1 MLPLLAKYNR
11 SDFIGQHFNSL
22 FFNIFTVPGTIFYQF
37 VVQHYISSWFN
48 VLSIDGWTL
57 YAFMVQRFISSWLN
71 ILSVHGWT
79 LYEFMVQQFMILHG
93 FSVQHF
99 INSWLNTMWVHG
111 STLYL
116 FMVKHMN
123 RWFNILSIYV
133 WTYTGLWFFRFLHL
147 MVRTTATPTH
157 NHCLPGMWISNPWTF
172 LLLIPAY
179 NNQWAEWKSLFMQ
192 KNCAFKVLHT
202 LYRITI

>member
-1 MLPLLAKYNR
+1 
-11 SDFIGQHFNSL
+11 
-22 FFNIFTVPGTIFYQF
+22 
-37 VVQHYISSWFN
+37 
-48 VLSIDGWTL
+48 
-57 YAFMVQRFISSWLN
+57 MVQRFINWWLN

-79 LYEFMVQQFMILHG
+79 LYEFMVQQFIILYG

-99 INSWLNTMWVHG
+99 INSWLNIMWVYG

-123 RWFNILSIYV
+123 RWFNILWIYG

-147 MVRTTATPTH
+147 MVKTTATPTH
-157 NHCLPGMWISNPWTF
+157 NHCVPGMWISNRWTF

-179 NNQWAEWKSLFMQ
+179 NNQWAEWNPYLCK
-192 KNCAFKVLHT
+192 KIVLLRSVHT
-202 LYRITI
+202 LYRITM